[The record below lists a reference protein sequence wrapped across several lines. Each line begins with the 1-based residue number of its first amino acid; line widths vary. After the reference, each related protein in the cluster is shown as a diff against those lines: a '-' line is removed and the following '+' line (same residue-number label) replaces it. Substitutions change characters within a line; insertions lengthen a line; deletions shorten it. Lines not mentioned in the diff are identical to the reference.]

1 MLQGLDEDLPNA
13 AALEES
19 NALALAIVPESEL
32 LYDDSG
38 SSSLLA
44 ILSIVLDKH
53 QRIYALNE
61 HIQDGDVFPV
71 KIVMGLGLLS
81 L

>member
-1 MLQGLDEDLPNA
+1 MLQGLDADLPNA

-53 QRIYALNE
+53 QRIYGLNE
-61 HIQDGDVFPV
+61 QIQHGDLFPV
-71 KIVMGLGLLS
+71 KIVMSLGLLS